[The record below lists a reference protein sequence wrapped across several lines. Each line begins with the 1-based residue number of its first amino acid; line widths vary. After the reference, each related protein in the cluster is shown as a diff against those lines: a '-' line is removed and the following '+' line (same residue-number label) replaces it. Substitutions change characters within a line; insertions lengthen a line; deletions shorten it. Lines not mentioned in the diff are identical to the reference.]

1 MSQFLGPQNDIMGER
16 NLMEERP
23 IDIETD
29 ISPYFYA
36 YVLKIDFCSYS
47 FLRLKLTESPI
58 VVNLTCYLR
67 PQSPVCP

>member
-36 YVLKIDFCSYS
+36 YV
-47 FLRLKLTESPI
+47 
-58 VVNLTCYLR
+58 
-67 PQSPVCP
+67 